1 MEVVCDVMVYFIWF
15 EGCVHR
21 LPCGQATFRA
31 MKGRRRYQRALDRRF
46 LIDQEERRLGAK
58 KRKCVRMIEGA
69 WMVRGWAPPPPLH
82 RNCPHHPRPPGTP
95 SSFQA
100 SNDYPA
106 PRAHMH
112 AFPAH
117 TDTHLHS
124 DPRTHRGTRAL
135 EVPHVTP

>member
-69 WMVRGWAPPPPLH
+69 WMVRGWAPPPP
-82 RNCPHHPRPPGTP
+82 
-95 SSFQA
+95 
-100 SNDYPA
+100 PA
-106 PRAHMH
+106 TLWLAWAM
-112 AFPAH
+112 
-117 TDTHLHS
+117 LG
-124 DPRTHRGTRAL
+124 DPVCIRQK
-135 EVPHVTP
+135 